1 MDQIIIENLQIFA
14 HHGVYREENE
24 KGQNFYINAVLETDI
39 MRAGRLDDLE
49 LSTNYGEV
57 CRFLDQFIKGH
68 TYKLIETVAE
78 KAAEAILL
86 RFPLVRISQWFCRS
100 RRLVGIVLNM
110 TTDVGRSSTLWMESF
125 PRQRILVCVTMV
137 TWKCPSK
144 Q

>member
-57 CRFLDQFIKGH
+57 CRFLDQFIKADRDGGREGGGGYTPPLSSGQESH
-68 TYKLIETVAE
+68 TGGT
-78 KAAEAILL
+78 
-86 RFPLVRISQWFCRS
+86 Q
-100 RRLVGIVLNM
+100 
-110 TTDVGRSSTLWMESF
+110 T
-125 PRQRILVCVTMV
+125 
-137 TWKCPSK
+137 
-144 Q
+144 